1 MDEISRKLTAA
12 RTRLILD
19 KPFLGALVLR
29 LPLTEADQAWCQTTA
44 TDARALYY
52 NRNYIAALSFSQ
64 LQFVL
69 AHEALHCGL
78 SHFARRQNRHLK
90 RWDIA
95 CDYAVNQLLAEDL
108 LEAPDNALFDD
119 AYDGMN
125 AEEIYPCI
133 HPDTDEETLDKHLY
147 DDTSEQDDHQNDN
160 AGAATLD
167 EHREPHTNLDDSA
180 AGADRPPPLSGV
192 ERDQLDIQW
201 QQRLAGAAQQAA
213 MVGKLSESV
222 ARLLERLLQPTVPW
236 RAQLARYMSST
247 ARIDYNLSRP
257 SQRRETDAI
266 FPSLHTRHVDVV
278 VAIDTSGSIKP
289 DELHAF
295 VSELN
300 AIKAA
305 VNARVTLLAC
315 DSCLDSHCPWLFEP
329 WQPLLLPAQ
338 LQGGGTTDFSPV
350 FDWVHQQTMQPD
362 LLLYF
367 TDGKG
372 YFPAQPP
379 PYPSVWLVKGPAAVP
394 WGDRIQLN

>member
-1 MDEISRKLTAA
+1 MDDVSQKLTAA

-29 LPLTEADQAWCQTTA
+29 LPLTEADQSWCQTTA

-64 LQFVL
+64 VQFVL

-78 SHFARRQNRHLK
+78 SHFARRENRHRR

-95 CDYAVNQLLAEDL
+95 CDYAVNQLLAEDQ

-119 AYDGMN
+119 DYYGMT
-125 AEEIYPCI
+125 AEEIYPCVD
-133 HPDTDEETLDKHLY
+133 PDSDEEPLDQHLY
-147 DDTSEQDDHQNDN
+147 DDTSEQNNNVDDN
-160 AGAATLD
+160 ADDATSG
-167 EHREPHTNLDDSA
+167 EERERDANPDDSA
-180 AGADRPPPLSGV
+180 AGADRPPPLSSA
-192 ERDQLDIQW
+192 ERDQLDTQW

-213 MVGKLSESV
+213 MAGKLSESV

-236 RAQLARYMSST
+236 RAQLARYMGST

-289 DELHAF
+289 DELNAF

-300 AIKAA
+300 AIKSA

-315 DSCLDSHCPWLFEP
+315 DSRLDGDCPWLFEP

-338 LQGGGTTDFSPV
+338 MQGGGTTDFKPV
-350 FDWVHQQTMQPD
+350 FDWVHQHTMQPD
-362 LLLYF
+362 LLIYF

-372 YFPAQPP
+372 HFPTQPP
-379 PYPSVWLVKGPAAVP
+379 TYPSVWLVKGAAEVP
-394 WGDRIQLN
+394 WGNRIQLN